1 MNVIQPYQS
10 LTQLFRRS
18 ERQFNPP
25 IIPFKL
31 WRLRMFKEMEPSHKG
46 TFAASEAI
54 EAMRKRQPRV
64 VGCSERHPGFEHDW
78 RQHDFV
84 SVEADLKKASTL
96 RPDFLF
102 VSVYDLDDTMR
113 DIYPPQTYLLDV

>member
-1 MNVIQPYQS
+1 MLPQPYQS

-54 EAMRKRQPRV
+54 EAIEAMRKKAAKGGGMLREAPRV
-64 VGCSERHPGFEHDW
+64 RTRLEATRFCFRRGRFEEGEHSAPGL
-78 RQHDFV
+78 
-84 SVEADLKKASTL
+84 SVCQRL
-96 RPDFLF
+96 R
-102 VSVYDLDDTMR
+102 SR
-113 DIYPPQTYLLDV
+113 